1 MASSTST
8 LANLAPAVQARLQ
21 DPNGVFWLLNYE
33 IYSGLSEAISE
44 LLLILGRPT
53 ATVSLPVS
61 LTANTVWQPMPSG
74 LLAISNLTCSGRQLW
89 KTTLHSLDYT
99 QTSWSSAWESDR
111 AALPARWAPLG
122 LNYFVVHPAPLQPIT
137 VTVTG
142 IAYPFTDTW
151 PPAGTDSTPFHK
163 EFDQALELYAA
174 SYARIKEIGQD
185 FQEGLAQYQA
195 FLEIGQRMS
204 QIEDRKDSLVW
215 TRALGTPTAPSQVAR
230 R

>member
-8 LANLAPAVQARLQ
+8 LADLAPQVQARLQ
-21 DPNGVFWLLNYE
+21 DPNGVFWSLSYE
-33 IYSGLSEAISE
+33 TYAGLSEAVSE

-53 ATVSLPVS
+53 ATVASAVTLA
-61 LTANTVWQPMPSG
+61 ANTVWQPMPTG
-74 LLAISNLTCSGRQLW
+74 LLAISNITSAGVPLR
-89 KTTLHSLDYT
+89 KTTLHALDYT
-99 QTSWSSAWESDR
+99 QASWSSAWESDR
-111 AALPARWAPLG
+111 AALPARWAALG
-122 LNYFVVHPAPLQPIT
+122 LNYFVVHPAPVQPIT
-137 VTVTG
+137 VTVAG

-151 PPAGTDSTPFHK
+151 PPASTDTTPFHK

-174 SYARIKEIGQD
+174 SYGRIKEIGQD

-204 QIEDRKDSLVW
+204 QIEDRRDSLVW
-215 TRALGTPTAPSQVAR
+215 TRGLGVPTAPSQVAR